1 MPGRV
6 MLIGGNEF
14 GRESTPLLSRLL
26 RAAGPDAP
34 RVTVLPT
41 AADNPRKAARQAVG
55 ALNALG
61 AKAAP
66 VMIADATI
74 ASDPAASAALE
85 STQIVYLTDGNPLAL
100 VEALKGTE
108 TLARLQH
115 AWANGVMLAASGA
128 GAMALCDYYWDSG
141 LWEKALGVL
150 KRMVVLLHHEMIAG
164 RFNAVRL
171 RTGLPAEYI
180 LLGID
185 EQTAAL
191 ISGQEVEVLGAGDV
205 TVYRADSEQAYTGGQ
220 TFELDVVPG

>member
-1 MPGRV
+1 MPGSA

-14 GRESTPLLSRLL
+14 GGGSTSLLSRLL
-26 RAAGPDAP
+26 RAAGQDAP

-108 TLARLQH
+108 ALARLQR
-115 AWANGVMLAASGA
+115 AWANGVVLAASGA

-150 KRMVVLLHHEMIAG
+150 KGMVVLPHHEMIAG
-164 RFNAVRL
+164 RFNVARL
-171 RTGLPAEYI
+171 RTGLPAGYV

-191 ISGQEVEVLGAGDV
+191 ITGQEGEVLGAGHV
-205 TVYRADSEQAYTGGQ
+205 TVYRANSEQEYPGGQ
-220 TFELDVVPG
+220 TFQLDAASG